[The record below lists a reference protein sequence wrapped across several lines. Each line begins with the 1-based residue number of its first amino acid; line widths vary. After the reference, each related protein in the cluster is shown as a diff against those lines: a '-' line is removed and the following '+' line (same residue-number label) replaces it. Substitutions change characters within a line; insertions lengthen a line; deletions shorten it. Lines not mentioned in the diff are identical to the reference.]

1 MIVGETSKQPV
12 VVADQ
17 PAWSRRQV
25 LAAGAVLAGAAW
37 AAACSDTKAVV
48 EQTFVPITAGVLTVA
63 TTLPAPGFWNGDQP
77 EAVAGGF
84 EAKLAEQLAARLKLD
99 LRVVNVPFANIVG
112 GDFGGADLA
121 LAQISI
127 TSSRSKAVDFSVGYY
142 STSAGILAPA
152 GTKINDLREAR
163 SRTWCVVGGT
173 TEMKLLADV
182 VKPSAPVSVVDTEV
196 AAAAAIIAGTAETAL
211 VDLPVALIIAH
222 DDPRLT
228 VVARIETNEQYAAA
242 LPQSSPHRRTNK
254 LAVDAAM
261 RAFSTDGTLDRLT
274 STWLK
279 PAFGVDPA
287 KIPVVVTK

>member
-1 MIVGETSKQPV
+1 M
-12 VVADQ
+12 
-17 PAWSRRQV
+17 
-25 LAAGAVLAGAAW
+25 
-37 AAACSDTKAVV
+37 
-48 EQTFVPITAGVLTVA
+48 
-63 TTLPAPGFWNGDQP
+63 
-77 EAVAGGF
+77 
-84 EAKLAEQLAARLKLD
+84 
-99 LRVVNVPFANIVG
+99 
-112 GDFGGADLA
+112 
-121 LAQISI
+121 
-127 TSSRSKAVDFSVGYY
+127 GYY

-211 VDLPVALIIAH
+211 VDRPVALIIAH